1 MRLVPGIR
9 ALMCPRNARVSSIL
23 PSTRQARAMRMR
35 RSSSMLMIVSRR
47 RGEGREEKGVTQM
60 TPRDAKNGFAR
71 QKLLS
76 TPRSPWLP
84 ENHERR
90 CWKYDPGDIVEAHG
104 RLGRL

>member
-1 MRLVPGIR
+1 
-9 ALMCPRNARVSSIL
+9 
-23 PSTRQARAMRMR
+23 
-35 RSSSMLMIVSRR
+35 
-47 RGEGREEKGVTQM
+47 M

-104 RLGRL
+104 RLGRLLPFRV